1 MNEWEERIRNG
12 IRLGEIY
19 GGTRRWIEVDL
30 DDLKAML
37 AELNELRCLLDKSTT
52 VRQVRVNVSF
62 KEDYLLIL
70 EYLSNDEAEDNLG
83 DWSNWELAEYAI
95 QATRLL
101 QRMGFEEDD
110 LWYEV

>member
-30 DDLKAML
+30 DDLRAML

-52 VRQVRVNVSF
+52 VR
-62 KEDYLLIL
+62 
-70 EYLSNDEAEDNLG
+70 
-83 DWSNWELAEYAI
+83 
-95 QATRLL
+95 
-101 QRMGFEEDD
+101 
-110 LWYEV
+110 